1 MTTTVFRSRHAQYQ
15 CGSTSKGEALAKFF
29 DGKLETDDT
38 ALAEQL
44 TKQPG
49 FSKTPG
55 AGDFWIDGPATAQ
68 ANSVPAIKAPET
80 TKEPDATNA
89 DPNAQQTAANS
100 AGGAGGEGDNNGDQG
115 TSSPETV
122 PPANP
127 DNANSDGTGGKKN
140 GGGGKGAKAS
150 K

>member
-15 CGSTSKGEALAKFF
+15 CGSTPKGEALAKFF

-55 AGDFWIDGPATAQ
+55 SGDFWIDGPSTAQ
-68 ANSVPAIKAPET
+68 ANSVPKLAPET
-80 TKEPDATNA
+80 SKSEGDASR
-89 DPNAQQTAANS
+89 Q
-100 AGGAGGEGDNNGDQG
+100 GGEGDNNGDQG

-127 DNANSDGTGGKKN
+127 DNANSDGTGGKQN
-140 GGGGKGAKAS
+140 GRGGKGAKAS